1 MYRRDGQA
9 WTPARHV
16 DTSVDLANVRYHLN
30 ALMCAGMTTEL
41 IAQLA
46 TLPIATIRALRK
58 TSTTSAPQRVVDAV
72 LSITFHPSRGRDL
85 TPAVGAHRRL
95 RALNA
100 MGYGDEL
107 LAARLGVDIN
117 VVTGM
122 PTKSLIPSGLWK
134 AIDSIYDELSMRPG
148 PDAEIREQSRAAG
161 VVPPLG
167 WDDDEIDNPKAR
179 SQERVQPRQ
188 GAGAVPVDEAV
199 VIRRLGGEQMPLRFC
214 ERREIVRIAFEKGWS
229 PAELAATLSIKY
241 DSAVTELSRYRR
253 ALARDA
259 AADSD
264 SSTEESGPQET
275 TAEVLAVRDESDE
288 LPPVEAHSGQ
298 QLEPILLDEESPEE
312 ATSSARATVVLD
324 VRNGRVLLPDSLS
337 GHKNGATPIRPA
349 CHLPRTLS
357 KRRPGVGTGGRIIRH
372 QPTRDMLRPNIT
384 GRLFGVDQHFND
396 AKQCS
401 QSLSPSPAQ
410 ASRLR
415 GRPLSGTGTK
425 EFVHGHA
432 GGPPQRKADGGN
444 QPQGYVRPIDIAD
457 SG

>member
-1 MYRRDGQA
+1 
-9 WTPARHV
+9 
-16 DTSVDLANVRYHLN
+16 
-30 ALMCAGMTTEL
+30 MTTEL

-46 TLPIATIRALRK
+46 TLPVATIRALRK

-100 MGYGDEL
+100 MGYGDDL

-229 PAELAATLSIKY
+229 PTELATRLSIKY

-264 SSTEESGPQET
+264 SSPEVSNPQET
-275 TAEVLAVRDESDE
+275 TAEVLAVREESDE
-288 LPPVEAHSGQ
+288 LPPVEANSGRE
-298 QLEPILLDEESPEE
+298 LEPILLDEESPEE
-312 ATSSARATVVLD
+312 ATSSARAAAVLD
-324 VRNGRVLLPDSLS
+324 VRNGRVSLPHSLS
-337 GHKNGATPIRPA
+337 GHEDGATPNRAA

-357 KRRPGVGTGGRIIRH
+357 KRSPGVGPGGRIIRH
-372 QPTRDMLRPNIT
+372 QPRRDRLHPNLT
-384 GRLFGVDQHFND
+384 GRLLGPDQHFND
-396 AKQCS
+396 AMQCRPS
-401 QSLSPSPAQ
+401 QPLSPAH
-410 ASRLR
+410 ASRRR
-415 GRPLSGTGTK
+415 GRFFSGARTSA
-425 EFVHGHA
+425 FVYSHA
-432 GGPPQRKADGGN
+432 GGLPQRKANEGK